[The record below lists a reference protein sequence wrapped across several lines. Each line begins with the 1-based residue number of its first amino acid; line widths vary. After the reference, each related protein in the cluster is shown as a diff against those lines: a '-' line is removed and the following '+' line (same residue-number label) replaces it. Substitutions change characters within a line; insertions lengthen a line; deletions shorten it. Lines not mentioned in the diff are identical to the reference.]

1 MVVREVMID
10 PVISSILL
18 GIAGVS
24 FLIGGYAAYQYQ
36 ARSER
41 PTAAGRTERSRFRQT
56 VIQAKLP
63 ALLVFLPTAIS
74 SVLVYLFIGRAGGP
88 PPTRVQLMEIGG
100 VLLVLGT
107 IIGGATLVG
116 STVGG
121 VLRRASLQE

>member
-1 MVVREVMID
+1 MID
-10 PVISSILL
+10 PVLGSILL

-41 PTAAGRTERSRFRQT
+41 PTAARRTERSRFRQT

-88 PPTRVQLMEIGG
+88 PSTSVQLIEIGG
-100 VLLVLGT
+100 VLLVLGA
-107 IIGGATLVG
+107 IIGGSTLIG

-121 VLRRASLQE
+121 FLQQAPLQE